1 MNALMNG
8 KICLPRRKISK
19 NSQGTIK
26 LTPEAMDA
34 LVEAAEESG
43 LSVRQAASMIIT
55 QAVQN
60 NLIEYG
66 AEEDDE

>member
-1 MNALMNG
+1 MSALMNG
-8 KICLPRRKISK
+8 KIYLPRRKISK

-26 LTPEAMDA
+26 LTPEAMDS

>member
-1 MNALMNG
+1 MDR
-8 KICLPRRKISK
+8 KIYLPRRKIAR

-34 LVEAAEESG
+34 LVGATEESG
-43 LSVRQAASMIIT
+43 LSVRQAASMIIL

-66 AEEDDE
+66 AGEDDE

>member
-8 KICLPRRKISK
+8 KIYLPRRKISK

-66 AEEDDE
+66 VGEDDE

>member
-1 MNALMNG
+1 MSALMNG
-8 KICLPRRKISK
+8 KIYLPRRKISK

-34 LVEAAEESG
+34 LVETAEESG

>member
-1 MNALMNG
+1 
-8 KICLPRRKISK
+8 
-19 NSQGTIK
+19 
-26 LTPEAMDA
+26 MDA
-34 LVEAAEESG
+34 LVETAEESG

-60 NLIEYG
+60 NLIEHG

>member
-8 KICLPRRKISK
+8 KIYLPRRKISK